1 MSEYYWGYAAAANA
15 HLINPFEEK
24 KSTTNPPRL
33 QSPREVGEQADLED
47 ADQAPPP
54 PPQPPPP
61 PARPPARSNS
71 TSRAFGRPRFRA
83 HTRTTSTDSGSSSSR
98 GAGYRSSHDTPLPS
112 SAVATAAASSA
123 ARKDSSDREREE
135 HKDLKE
141 RKEHKD
147 LRSRWHHRWASTSA
161 TKDAASSASPS
172 TPSSPLHLPHNN
184 PQTPRFS
191 APWFVTGSSPVSAP
205 ASTAPPNSASG
216 LAPTRH
222 RFLHKLSP
230 ITSPAAPVSL
240 TSEHPSLRHQ
250 VPSRPS
256 SPHGRHHEQQPPA
269 VPQGGTAHPAESAP
283 AYSKPQRFFS
293 ASTPAPTDEHLELAG
308 SPRSSVAAAIAGLAA
323 VSGASIP
330 RSVTSPS
337 RASFSQRITQHLAD
351 RRHNQQSNGPQVP
364 LPSLPQTQSQQRQHH
379 ASVLRE
385 SPAIQKTTVPF
396 ARVESNSSSSG
407 FTVSSARTMMSATD
421 PPPTADGLPYRP
433 VTYSTARPSNPR
445 GRSHFVT
452 RNGRTYLADPT
463 LDYPLPVDLPEL
475 HRCSMK
481 TLMLFQLFG
490 GPICSPLFQERP
502 PARVLDLACGSGFW
516 SMMCHRYWT
525 KKGHPNI
532 QFTGVDIAPI
542 AGASG
547 WGFDDPAPSASSAS
561 SMSDGAVPAAS
572 LRPPDKDM
580 KWRFIQHDIRRFPW
594 PFNDCE
600 FDFVMM
606 QSTSTVA
613 PFHMAESFTSEIL
626 RVLRPGGTLEIW
638 ESDFTIRMLRPHVP
652 TVSAAVP
659 GGWSSAA
666 AAAAATTAGNVGPDS
681 DEDSDSDDSSSNDD
695 SGSDQ
700 EPSEGNKEASRMGAY
715 IITSNTPMSS
725 PLNNFL
731 VEYNSWVTKAL
742 ASCQL
747 SPVPCTNVNYVLLA
761 EEQLTGVG
769 SRRMAVPLSE
779 VKWERE
785 GVGGVVTKGDGKS
798 YVSTT
803 AKAGKGGEEAGGGEG
818 SGSGS
823 VGASSGRKRRGLSP
837 NQAALRRTA
846 LETVV
851 QLIQS
856 LEPVLREASGKSQDE
871 WDTWQG
877 KMQNNLLLEGGTSW
891 GECLEVGAWYARKK

>member
-24 KSTTNPPRL
+24 KSTTNLPRL
-33 QSPREVGEQADLED
+33 QSPREVGEQVDEED

-54 PPQPPPP
+54 PPPLPQPSPPPP
-61 PARPPARSNS
+61 PARPAARSNS

-83 HTRTTSTDSGSSSSR
+83 HARTTSTDSGSSSSR
-98 GAGYRSSHDTPLPS
+98 GAGYRSSHDTPLPP
-112 SAVATAAASSA
+112 SAVANTTAPSA
-123 ARKDSSDREREE
+123 ARKDSSDRERG
-135 HKDLKE
+135 E
-141 RKEHKD
+141 RKD

-161 TKDAASSASPS
+161 TKDAASSAASPS
-172 TPSSPLHLPHNN
+172 SPSSPLPLQHNH
-184 PQTPRFS
+184 PQTPRSS
-191 APWFVTGSSPVSAP
+191 APWFVTGSSPASAP
-205 ASTAPPNSASG
+205 TSPAPPNSASG
-216 LAPTRH
+216 LAPSRH
-222 RFLHKLSP
+222 RLLHKLSP
-230 ITSPAAPVSL
+230 ITSPAAPVPL
-240 TSEHPSLRHQ
+240 TSEHLPPRHQ

-256 SPHGRHHEQQPPA
+256 SPHGRHHHEQQPPA
-269 VPQGGTAHPAESAP
+269 IPQGGAAHPAESAP
-283 AYSKPQRFFS
+283 AYSRSQRFFS
-293 ASTPAPTDEHLELAG
+293 TSTPAPADEHLGTAS
-308 SPRSSVAAAIAGLAA
+308 SPRSSVAAVIAGLAA
-323 VSGASIP
+323 VSGAAIP

-351 RRHNQQSNGPQVP
+351 RRHNQQSTGPQVP
-364 LPSLPQTQSQQRQHH
+364 LLSLPQTQSQQRQHH
-379 ASVLRE
+379 ASMLRE
-385 SPAIQKTTVPF
+385 SPAIQKTTISF

-407 FTVSSARTMMSATD
+407 VTVSSARTMMSATD
-421 PPPTADGLPYRP
+421 PPPTADGPPYRTG
-433 VTYSTARPSNPR
+433 TYSTARPSNPK
-445 GRSHFVT
+445 GRSHFVA

-490 GPICSPLFQERP
+490 GPICSPWFQDRP
-502 PARVLDLACGSGFW
+502 PVRVLDLACGSGFW

-580 KWRFIQHDIRRFPW
+580 KWRFVQHDIRRFPW

-613 PFHMAESFTSEIL
+613 PLHMAESFISEIL
-626 RVLRPGGTLEIW
+626 RVLRPGGTLEVW
-638 ESDFTIRMLRPHVP
+638 ESDFIIRMLRPHVP

-666 AAAAATTAGNVGPDS
+666 AAAAATTVGNVGPDS
-681 DEDSDSDDSSSNDD
+681 DGDDHDDDSSSNDSSD
-695 SGSDQ
+695 SDQ
-700 EPSEGNKEASRMGAY
+700 EGNKEASRMGAY
-715 IITSNTPMSS
+715 VITSNTPMSS

-742 ASCQL
+742 GACRIN
-747 SPVPCTNVNYVLLA
+747 PVPCTTITYILTA
-761 EEQLTGVG
+761 EDQLTGVG

-818 SGSGS
+818 N
-823 VGASSGRKRRGLSP
+823 SSGNVGGGSSGKGRGLSP
-837 NQAALRRTA
+837 SQAALRRTA

-871 WDTWQG
+871 WDAWQG
-877 KMQNNLLLEGGTSW
+877 KMQNNLLLENGTSW